1 MATARR
7 DDVPLA
13 SARSGQRER
22 VFMITGI
29 GVHDRTDRPFKI
41 TGMRRLLKV
50 QILLKAD
57 VSEAG
62 EGWSDSK
69 IMKAFDTTDTIVY
82 TVRKKLVG
90 WWQGFAPNPH
100 TWAASLV

>member
-1 MATARR
+1 VATARR

-41 TGMRRLLKV
+41 TGMRNATTRCAAFLSWHIRLH
-50 QILLKAD
+50 
-57 VSEAG
+57 AG
-62 EGWSDSK
+62 EP
-69 IMKAFDTTDTIVY
+69 A
-82 TVRKKLVG
+82 RR
-90 WWQGFAPNPH
+90 
-100 TWAASLV
+100 SLSN